1 MKLPLTLVFRQ
12 KMGQAPRSEPDPS
25 RFRRRSEPV
34 PFLYGTVESDPATN
48 DIAAVL
54 LFGATPSDWLA
65 VLCAAGVPTH
75 RLTFLPLSHH
85 AQTSVFGALVA
96 GEAIRDHVGSLRDFA
111 TARPDVFRLP
121 PLSYRCLAGRLYV
134 PLEAELAPQVTI
146 PELQSML
153 PAVQA
158 HRLVWHPSAGLIEFD
173 ADQVLSTAD
182 LLSGPRPSPQR
193 WNLSTFG
200 DQLNDR
206 IRSLNPVA
214 TLEELASIIQ
224 QGRDDIGQDANDIR
238 NAPRAPDEI
247 PFTKL
252 NDAMQWM
259 KRQAAKTVFNITNK
273 LPTSP
278 TGSPLLG
285 KLHQWAAQMLS
296 GSAGAAGAAAGAAAA
311 AAAMSSGLSTQREN
325 ELKRLL
331 HMLEHDPDRGLKYAL
346 PLFGNSSRGVAP
358 PSGRLGERIPDFDLS
373 QLGRSGRADAW
384 DVPWQY
390 HAKLTQKYR
399 ELAQRETRLG
409 NHRRAAY
416 IYASLLHDLNS
427 AAAALEAG
435 KLFRDAAAI
444 YQVHLRSPLKAAAC
458 LKSGGMWEEA
468 VVLYREHKQW
478 MTAGELYGLLNQPE
492 SAAEMYEH
500 ELSNRLQ
507 QSNYFE
513 AATLAIESLHD
524 RERGWKLLRDGWV
537 AQRRGADCLR
547 RLFQGFADAG
557 QHQRTETVFEDVMSQ
572 LLANQ
577 MPDATTI
584 CSEVATTYP
593 TAAVR
598 DLARRRTWQLASS
611 LLSRESEVH
620 SKTALQAI
628 QSLAKEDELLVR
640 DTSRFATLQ
649 KAQAKQKADA
659 QPARRPSG
667 LTVGNAAKVKALQS
681 FPRIVLQAR
690 SQPKLLR
697 WTSAAATSGYLFCI
711 GETSEQDVVVGR
723 WTLASLAPSSIPD
736 GACVT
741 FPLMVQPT
749 AEQSACQLRVN
760 PIRPDR
766 IDLQRLPEEGT
777 LSHNFVTSIVRAN
790 SFVDSVNVAGF
801 WILDVQFISSGHWYA
816 MILENDAQPKLVLS
830 GSAGVP
836 TCSFPLT
843 LPESARQN
851 MINSATRVYLG
862 DSHVLVVAG
871 CSVYRAT
878 LPAEKQFH
886 VSPANPLEL
895 ECVLEMDSDW
905 TGFIPSQ
912 PHSVPRVLIA
922 TKTSCYAVWVTTG
935 DSCRIASDL
944 QAPVIGC
951 TRQGTF
957 IVATPTEIS
966 CYHVHQKKTE
976 RIATIESQTSEIVS
990 IVPDSS
996 PGDFLAIRSD
1006 GILQR
1011 FRIPVQ

>member
-1 MKLPLTLVFRQ
+1 MKLPLTLVFR
-12 KMGQAPRSEPDPS
+12 S
-25 RFRRRSEPV
+25 
-34 PFLYGTVESDPATN
+34 VESDSATN
-48 DIAAVL
+48 DVAAVL

-75 RLTFLPLSHH
+75 RLTFLPLSHR

-96 GEAIRDHVGSLRDFA
+96 GEAIRDHVGSLRDLA

-153 PAVQA
+153 PAAQA

-182 LLSGPRPSPQR
+182 LLSGPRPSHQR

-214 TLEELASIIQ
+214 TLKELANIIQ
-224 QGRDDIGQDANDIR
+224 QGRDDIGQDASDIR

-296 GSAGAAGAAAGAAAA
+296 GAAGAAGAAAGAA

-331 HMLEHDPDRGLKYAL
+331 HMLENDPDRGLKYAL

-358 PSGRLGERIPDFDLS
+358 PSGRLGERIPDFDFS

-458 LKSGGMWEEA
+458 LKNGGMWEEA
-468 VVLYREHKQW
+468 VVIYREHKQW

-492 SAAEMYEH
+492 SAAEMYEL
-500 ELSNRLQ
+500 ELSNRLH

-524 RERGWKLLRDGWV
+524 RERGWKLLRDGWD

-547 RLFQGFADAG
+547 RLFQEFADAG
-557 QHQRTETVFEDVMSQ
+557 QHQRTETVFEDVMSH

-577 MPDATTI
+577 LPDATTI

-593 TAAVR
+593 TASVR
-598 DLARRRTWQLASS
+598 DLARRQTWQLASS

-649 KAQAKQKADA
+649 KAQAKQKPDT
-659 QPARRPSG
+659 QPARRSSG
-667 LTVGNAAKVKALQS
+667 LTVGNAAKVRTLQS
-681 FPRIVLQAR
+681 FPRVVLQAR
-690 SQPKLLR
+690 SKPKLLR
-697 WTSAAATSGYLFCI
+697 WTSAAATSSHLFCV
-711 GETSEQDVVVGR
+711 GETSEQDIVVGR

-741 FPLMVQPT
+741 FPLMAQPT
-749 AEQSACQLRVN
+749 DEPSTCRLRVN
-760 PIRPDR
+760 PNRPDR
-766 IDLQRLPEEGT
+766 INLQRLPEAET
-777 LSHNFVTSIVRAN
+777 SSAFFVGQIIRAN
-790 SFVDSVNVAGF
+790 SFVDSVNVADS
-801 WILDVQFISSGHWYA
+801 WNLDVQFMSSGHWYG
-816 MILENDAQPKLVLS
+816 MILENDAQPTLVLS

-843 LPESARQN
+843 LPESANQN
-851 MINSATRVYLG
+851 MINSAWRVYLG
-862 DSHVLVVAG
+862 DSHVLVVVG

-878 LPAEKQFH
+878 LPAEQRFDA
-886 VSPANPLEL
+886 SPANPLEF

-905 TGFIPSQ
+905 TGFVASQ
-912 PHSVPRVLIA
+912 PHTVPRVLIS

-951 TRQGTF
+951 TRQGAF

-966 CYHVHQKKTE
+966 CYHLNQKKTE
-976 RIATIESQTSEIVS
+976 RIATIESLTSEIVS

-1011 FRIPVQ
+1011 FRIPAQ